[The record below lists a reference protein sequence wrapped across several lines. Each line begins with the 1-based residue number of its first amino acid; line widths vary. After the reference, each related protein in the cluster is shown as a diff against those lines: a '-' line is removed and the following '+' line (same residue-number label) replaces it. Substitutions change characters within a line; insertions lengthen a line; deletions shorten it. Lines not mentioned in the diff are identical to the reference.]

1 MGRIACLAE
10 HSPKTMIDTSDLS
23 HFSQSAVLRNGTPV
37 LIRAIRPDDADKVL
51 AAFHKLDAESIY
63 TRFFS
68 HKKDLSTE
76 ELGRLSGV
84 DFLHAVVVVAAI
96 NGGADE
102 TLIGGASYYV
112 HVAADGARVAE
123 IAFTVEEDYH
133 GQGLSTQLMALMTE
147 IARGQGIAR
156 FEAEVLAGNS
166 PMLSVFQN
174 SGLPMTKTH
183 EDGVVYVVLDLANPT
198 PTPTQS

>member
-1 MGRIACLAE
+1 MGRGARIGEAT
-10 HSPKTMIDTSDLS
+10 PTTMIEPSDLS
-23 HFSQSAVLRNGTPV
+23 HFSQPAALRNGTPV
-37 LIRAIRPDDADKVL
+37 LIRAIRPDDADRVR

-84 DFLHAVVVVAAI
+84 DFSHAVVLVAAI
-96 NGGADE
+96 GSGANE
-102 TLIGGASYYV
+102 RLIGGASYYV
-112 HVAADGARVAE
+112 HDAADGARVAE
-123 IAFTVEEDYH
+123 IAFTVEEGSQ

-166 PMLSVFQN
+166 AMLSVFQN

-183 EDGVVYVVLDLANPT
+183 EDGVVYVVLDLANPA
-198 PTPTQS
+198 PAGP